1 MTVMSFLKDKKK
13 IVHEHPHPLLRFRRS
28 GRASAAGGST
38 HTAMETAGTLQ
49 VPWDALSESVYG
61 DMRVARAS
69 ARERPVSARAWQP
82 RHHPA
87 DAEIRL
93 ALEHRED
100 ARVRV
105 INALERAG
113 ATPLTIRQVRVGGLR
128 ARLAFP
134 LTGARGLTPE
144 RIGTAGGRGHGSAR
158 SAGGAGRVPG
168 LP

>member
-1 MTVMSFLKDKKK
+1 
-13 IVHEHPHPLLRFRRS
+13 
-28 GRASAAGGST
+28 
-38 HTAMETAGTLQ
+38 METAGTLQ

-69 ARERPVSARAWQP
+69 AREQPVSARSDREWQT

-87 DAEIRL
+87 DAEIRA

-113 ATPLTIRQVRVGGLR
+113 ATPLTVRQVRLTCCAPASPAR
-128 ARLAFP
+128 A
-134 LTGARGLTPE
+134 TGTARGLTPE
-144 RIGTAGGRGHGSAR
+144 RICTAGGRGHGSAR
-158 SAGGAGRVPG
+158 SASGAGRVPG
-168 LP
+168 LPRLVANIGCRH